1 MVTLTWMGG
10 VPPLVSKVQLNET
23 FFMSR
28 SSSTSPDGFSFPGW
42 LRFLIATATLVVMI
56 AGLKA
61 AQPMLAPFLLAVF
74 LAIILFPPLTF
85 LMKKGWSAPGALI
98 ILITSVVL
106 IGFGVI
112 AVVGYNVQDFAK
124 QLPVHQEK
132 LNSELSGI
140 EDWFLSYFHIFQ
152 GSDAEEDAESE
163 SGDPSGKS
171 GDMEPESP
179 GGEFPK
185 TPLVRPASSTD
196 DDPADAGPVLEPDGI
211 ETESDVDAEE
221 PSGDSTEDVSSE
233 SDEAATELEE
243 VDREGPNVIDP
254 DLVDDSPDFVLESFS
269 GETDRVFSIGDSE
282 WAMQM
287 LNSVFRS
294 IQAML
299 SQAFIIL
306 ILVIFMLAEA
316 SALPAKLEAG
326 LGKSDPWNDR
336 VLKIAEDVRRYMVIK
351 TWTSIVTG
359 LLVTALLIVL
369 KVDYP
374 LLWGMIA
381 FLFNFVPNIGSI
393 IAAIPA
399 VFLALLQSGIPTAAA
414 VGAGYIAINCFVSYG
429 LEPRFMG
436 RGLGLSPLVVFLS
449 LLLWGWV
456 LGPVGMFL
464 SAPLTMIVKI
474 ILESSEET
482 RWIAILLGPRTE
494 AKKAPPIVHA
504 KKKRRLPQKRNNNK
518 RH

>member
-1 MVTLTWMGG
+1 MPKT
-10 VPPLVSKVQLNET
+10 
-23 FFMSR
+23 
-28 SSSTSPDGFSFPGW
+28 SSSDGFSFPGW
-42 LRFLIATATLVVMI
+42 LRFLIATAMLVVLI

-61 AQPMLAPFLLAVF
+61 AQPFLAPFLLAVF

-98 ILITSVVL
+98 VIITSVVL
-106 IGFGVI
+106 VGMGVI
-112 AVVGYNVQDFAK
+112 AIVGYNVQDFAK
-124 QLPVHQEK
+124 QLPDHQKK

-140 EDWFLSYFHIFQ
+140 EDWVRSNFEMLQ
-152 GSDAEEDAESE
+152 GSDPDNSVDTDADPRGEKSEDI
-163 SGDPSGKS
+163 
-171 GDMEPESP
+171 EPISP
-179 GGEFPK
+179 GGDFPK
-185 TPLVRPASSTD
+185 TSEDEEEPTSPGVHPSE
-196 DDPADAGPVLEPDGI
+196 AGVGLEPDAFP
-211 ETESDVDAEE
+211 EESD
-221 PSGDSTEDVSSE
+221 TEANERLDVTPDGVSSNPNE
-233 SDEAATELEE
+233 TGLELEE
-243 VDREGPNVIDP
+243 VDRTGPNIVDP
-254 DLVDDSPDFVLESFS
+254 DLLDSSPDNVVESTF
-269 GETDRVFSIGDSE
+269 GEKERVFSIGDSE

-287 LNSVFRS
+287 LNWVLRS

-299 SQAFIIL
+299 SQAFVIL

-351 TWTSIVTG
+351 TWTSMVTG
-359 LLVTALLIVL
+359 LLVTALLVVL

-399 VFLALLQSGIPTAAA
+399 VFLALLQSGTPTAAT
-414 VGAGYIAINCFVSYG
+414 VGAGYVAINCFVSYG

-436 RGLGLSPLVVFLS
+436 RGLGLSPLIVFLS
-449 LLLWGWV
+449 LLFWGWV

-474 ILESSEET
+474 VLESSEET
-482 RWIAILLGPRTE
+482 PFRG
-494 AKKAPPIVHA
+494 
-504 KKKRRLPQKRNNNK
+504 
-518 RH
+518 